1 MPCGRGGKSDT
12 ISDLMRKGALLII
25 SAPSGAGK
33 TTICRKLLAR
43 RKDLRYSVSCTTRAP
58 RPGEKD
64 GKAYFFLGRD
74 EFKRKIARGEFLE
87 WAMVH
92 DEYYGTPRTFV
103 EGVIKTGANVV
114 MAIDVQGAMSVRR
127 KHPAAILV
135 FVLPPSLHEL
145 KSRLV
150 NRRDPQEHVAKRLAN
165 SRGELAAAKNYDYVV
180 INDDLEKAV
189 AQISCILTAE
199 TLRTSRLDP
208 SHLVPALA

>member
-1 MPCGRGGKSDT
+1 
-12 ISDLMRKGALLII
+12 MRKGALLII

-43 RKDLRYSVSCTTRAP
+43 RKDLRYSVSCTTRVP
-58 RPGEKD
+58 RAGEKS
-64 GKAYFFLGRD
+64 GSAYFFMSRE

-87 WAMVH
+87 WALVH
-92 DEYYGTPRTFV
+92 DEYYGTPRRFV
-103 EGVIKTGANVV
+103 EDAVKAGDNVV
-114 MAIDVQGAMSVRR
+114 MAIDVQGAMSIRR

-135 FVLPPSLHEL
+135 FVLPPSIDAL
-145 KSRLV
+145 KSRLAR
-150 NRRDPQEHVAKRLAN
+150 RRDPVETVVKRLAN
-165 SRGELAAAKNYDYVV
+165 SRGELAAAKDYDYVV

>member
-1 MPCGRGGKSDT
+1 
-12 ISDLMRKGALLII
+12 MRKGALLII

-64 GKAYFFLGRD
+64 GKHYFFLTRED
-74 EFKRKIARGEFLE
+74 FKRKIARSEFLE

-92 DEYYGTPRTFV
+92 DEYYGTPRHFV
-103 EGVIKTGANVV
+103 EDAIKHGGNVI
-114 MAIDVQGAMSVRR
+114 MAIDVQGAMSIRR

-135 FVLPPSLHEL
+135 FVLPPSMDALR
-145 KSRLV
+145 SRLAH
-150 NRRDPQEHVAKRLAN
+150 RRDAQDSVAKRLAN
-165 SRGELAAAKNYDYVV
+165 SRGELAAAKDYDYIV

-189 AQISCILTAE
+189 EQISCILTAE

>member
-1 MPCGRGGKSDT
+1 M
-12 ISDLMRKGALLII
+12 II

-58 RPGEKD
+58 RDGEKE
-64 GKAYFFLGRD
+64 GKAYFFLERD
-74 EFKRKIARGEFLE
+74 EFKRKISRGEFLE

-92 DEYYGTPRTFV
+92 DEYYGTPRHFV
-103 EGVIKTGANVV
+103 EEQIKVGRNVI
-114 MAIDVQGAMSVRR
+114 MAIDVQGAMSIRR

-135 FVLPPSLHEL
+135 FVLPPSLDAL
-145 KSRLV
+145 KTRLTL
-150 NRRDPQEHVAKRLAN
+150 RRDPQNLVAKRLAN
-165 SRGELAAAKNYDYVV
+165 SRGELAAAKDYDYVV
-180 INDDLEKAV
+180 VNDALETAV

-208 SHLVPALA
+208 AHLVAAHA